1 MNPSVR
7 ALTDCSLAVSPIG
20 ACRLVWPILRGWG
33 SRDPGSNPGRPTK
46 GFSVEIGQFE
56 GTLPLCINMG
66 DDRSSEGDPDAR
78 IQWLAKQLEKHSD
91 LYYNRA
97 EPEISD
103 AEFDSL
109 RNELQSLSPEHDQLS
124 RVGSDPP
131 PGSEKV
137 NHLFRMMSLDKATSE
152 AEVAHFVSETTAKG
166 RRFVCQPKLD
176 GSALSLEY
184 RRGRL
189 LRAATRGNGRRGE
202 DVTANVRR
210 MMNVPENLSWKG
222 DCHVRGEVVM
232 PLQIFREKYSD
243 VAPNP
248 RNLAAGAL
256 RQKYLDAGKGR
267 PEDLKF
273 LAYGVEFPRGQDR
286 HPDSQRPPDFK
297 LDSEVISWISGL
309 GIEAAGNHSVS
320 GEDDSST
327 TDAILAVTRE
337 WFQSRDSA
345 EWEIDGVVIKLD
357 RLDKRD
363 LLGETA
369 HHPRW
374 ALAWKFPPEE
384 AVTVLMDVFWQT
396 GRTGNVTPVSRV
408 APVVVSGVTVENT
421 TLHNKGEVERLG
433 IRLGDK
439 VRVVRRGDVIPK
451 ITEVLGSAVE
461 GDLEGRTHS
470 DGTPFSESLPPSS
483 VISVPKICPRCST
496 KLVSDG
502 AFIRCMNL
510 ECPSRLERTVLYWCR
525 KLGMDGI
532 GEKLA
537 EQLCSSGMVTSLADL
552 YRLEHREKD
561 LIGLERMAEKSA
573 RNVIGELNST
583 RSMTF
588 STFISALGLPRIGP
602 EIATL
607 VCSQV
612 TNLDELI
619 QMTEDRGAAVERL
632 VSIDRVGEVVANLLL
647 DGIEDRKES
656 IIDLYEQIDIIEGG
670 QIVSEGAL
678 SGSTFCITGT
688 LSRPRK
694 EISLSIKSQ
703 GGKVV
708 SSVSGN
714 LSFLVSGGSSG
725 SKLERANRLGVRVIS
740 EAELDEMLGGSILED
755 MPEERQATLGEF

>member
-1 MNPSVR
+1 MSDGNPEE
-7 ALTDCSLAVSPIG
+7 
-20 ACRLVWPILRGWG
+20 
-33 SRDPGSNPGRPTK
+33 
-46 GFSVEIGQFE
+46 GF
-56 GTLPLCINMG
+56 
-66 DDRSSEGDPDAR
+66 PDAR
-78 IQWLAKQLEKHSD
+78 IEWLAEQLEKHSE
-91 LYYNRA
+91 LYYNKA

-103 AEFDSL
+103 AEFDAL
-109 RNELQSLSPEHDQLS
+109 RDELQKLSPEHPQLG

-131 PGSEKV
+131 PGSTKV

-152 AEVAHFVSETTAKG
+152 EEVAHFVAETTAKG

-189 LRAATRGNGRRGE
+189 VRAATRGNGRRGE
-202 DVTANVRR
+202 DVTANARR
-210 MMNVPENLSWKG
+210 MMNVPENLDWKG

-232 PLQIFREKYSD
+232 PLQLFREKYSE

-267 PEDLKF
+267 PEDLQF
-273 LAYGVEFPRGQDR
+273 LAYGVEFPSGRDR
-286 HPDSQRPPDFK
+286 HPESPDPPVFN
-297 LDSEVISWISGL
+297 LDSEAISWISEL
-309 GIEAAGNHSVS
+309 GIEAAGNNVVS
-320 GEDDSST
+320 GEEDST
-327 TDAILAVTRE
+327 TTEAILAVTRE

-345 EWEIDGVVIKLD
+345 EWEIDGVVVKLD
-357 RLDKRD
+357 RLDKRT

-384 AVTVLMDVFWQT
+384 AMTVLMDVFWQT

-433 IRLGDK
+433 IMLGDR

-451 ITEVLGSAVE
+451 ITEVLGPAIE
-461 GDLEGRTHS
+461 DDLKGRAHS
-470 DGTPFSESLPPSS
+470 DGSPFSEPLPTRSR
-483 VISVPKICPRCST
+483 VSVPRNCPRCST
-496 KLVSDG
+496 DLIADG
-502 AFIRCMNL
+502 AFIRCTNIG
-510 ECPSRLERTVLYWCR
+510 CPSRLERSILYWCR

-537 EQLCSSGMVTSLADL
+537 EQLCSSGLVSSLADL
-552 YRLEHREKD
+552 YRLEDREQE
-561 LIGLERMAEKSA
+561 LIGLERMAQKSA
-573 RNVIGELNST
+573 SNVLDELNST
-583 RSMTF
+583 RTMTF
-588 STFISALGLPRIGP
+588 SEFISALGLPRIGP

-607 VCSQV
+607 VCSEV
-612 TNLDELI
+612 RDLEELI
-619 QMTEDRGAAVERL
+619 MMTEDRERAIRRL
-632 VSIDRVGEVVANLLL
+632 VSIDRVGETVATLLL
-647 DGIEDRKES
+647 DGISERKDS
-656 IIDLYEQIDIIEGG
+656 IVDLHDQIEIIQGEQIS
-670 QIVSEGAL
+670 SEGIL

-694 EISLSIKSQ
+694 EISLSIKSM

-708 SSVSGN
+708 SSVSGS
-714 LSFLVSGGSSG
+714 LSFLVAGDSSG

-740 EAELDEMLGGSILED
+740 ESELDEMLGGSILED
-755 MPEERQATLGEF
+755 LPEERQSTLGEF

>member
-1 MNPSVR
+1 MSDGNP
-7 ALTDCSLAVSPIG
+7 
-20 ACRLVWPILRGWG
+20 
-33 SRDPGSNPGRPTK
+33 
-46 GFSVEIGQFE
+46 EE
-56 GTLPLCINMG
+56 GI
-66 DDRSSEGDPDAR
+66 PDAR
-78 IQWLAKQLEKHSD
+78 IEWLAKQLGKHSE
-91 LYYNRA
+91 LYYNKA

-103 AEFDSL
+103 AEFDAL
-109 RNELQSLSPEHDQLS
+109 RDELQSLFPGHPQLS

-131 PGSEKV
+131 PGSTKV
-137 NHLFRMMSLDKATSE
+137 DHLFRMMSLDKATSE
-152 AEVAHFVSETTAKG
+152 VEVAHYVAETTAKG

-189 LRAATRGNGRRGE
+189 VRAATRGNGRRGE
-202 DVTANVRR
+202 DVTANARR
-210 MMNVPENLSWKG
+210 MINVPENLGWKG

-232 PLQIFREKYSD
+232 PLQIFREKYSE

-256 RQKYLDAGKGR
+256 RQKYVDAGKGS
-267 PEDLKF
+267 PEDLRF
-273 LAYGVEFPRGQDR
+273 LAYGVEFPSGKDR
-286 HPDSQRPPDFK
+286 HPGSPDPPDFK
-297 LDSEVISWISGL
+297 LDSEVISWISEL
-309 GIEAAGNHSVS
+309 GIEAAGNNVVS
-320 GEDDSST
+320 GEDDSAT
-327 TDAILAVTRE
+327 TEAILAVTRE

-345 EWEIDGVVIKLD
+345 EWEIDGVVVKLD
-357 RLDKRD
+357 RLDKRT

-433 IRLGDK
+433 IMVGDR

-451 ITEVLGSAVE
+451 ITEVVGPAVE
-461 GDLEGRTHS
+461 DDLAGRSHS
-470 DGTPFSESLPPSS
+470 DGTPFSETLPPRSE
-483 VISVPKICPRCST
+483 VSVPRNCPRCST
-496 KLVSDG
+496 DLIVDG
-502 AFIRCMNL
+502 AFIRCTNI
-510 ECPSRLERTVLYWCR
+510 ECPSRLERGILYWCR

-537 EQLCSSGMVTSLADL
+537 EQLCSSGLVSSLADL
-552 YRLEHREKD
+552 YRLEDRERE
-561 LIGLERMAEKSA
+561 LIGLERMAQKSA
-573 RNVIGELNST
+573 SNVLEELNST

-607 VCSQV
+607 VCSEV
-612 TNLDELI
+612 RDLEELI
-619 QMTEDRGAAVERL
+619 QMTEDREEAVRRL
-632 VSIDRVGEVVANLLL
+632 ISIDRIGETVATLLL
-647 DGIEDRKES
+647 DGIYERKDS
-656 IIDLYEQIDIIEGG
+656 IIDLHEQIEIIQGG
-670 QIVSEGAL
+670 QESSEGIL
-678 SGSTFCITGT
+678 SGSIFCITGT

-714 LSFLVSGGSSG
+714 LSFLVAGGSSG
-725 SKLERANRLGVRVIS
+725 SKLERANKLGVRVITES
-740 EAELDEMLGGSILED
+740 ELDEMLGGSILED
-755 MPEERQATLGEF
+755 LPEERQANLGEF

>member
-1 MNPSVR
+1 MS
-7 ALTDCSLAVSPIG
+7 G
-20 ACRLVWPILRGWG
+20 GHQE
-33 SRDPGSNPGRPTK
+33 K
-46 GFSVEIGQFE
+46 G
-56 GTLPLCINMG
+56 L
-66 DDRSSEGDPDAR
+66 PDAR
-78 IQWLAKQLEKHSD
+78 IEWLAEQLEKHSY

-103 AEFDSL
+103 AEFDAL
-109 RNELQSLSPEHDQLS
+109 RDELQNLSPDHPQLS
-124 RVGSDPP
+124 IVGSDPP
-131 PGSEKV
+131 PGSTKV
-137 NHLFRMMSLDKATSE
+137 DHLFRMMSLDKATSDT
-152 AEVAHFVSETTAKG
+152 EVTHFVAETTAKG

-189 LRAATRGNGRRGE
+189 VTAATRGNGRRGE
-202 DVTANVRR
+202 DVTANARR
-210 MMNVPENLSWKG
+210 MMNVPEKLDWKG

-232 PLQIFREKYSD
+232 PLQIFREKYSE

-256 RQKYLDAGKGR
+256 RQKYVDAGKGS

-273 LAYGVEFPRGQDR
+273 LAYGVEFPVGQDR
-286 HPDSQRPPDFK
+286 HPESPGPPDFK
-297 LDSEVISWISGL
+297 LDSEIISWISEM
-309 GIEAAGNHSVS
+309 GIEAAGNKVVY
-320 GEDDSST
+320 GEDDEST
-327 TDAILAVTRE
+327 SEAILAVTSK

-345 EWEIDGVVIKLD
+345 EWEIDGVVVKLD
-357 RLDKRD
+357 RLDKRI

-384 AVTVLMDVFWQT
+384 AVTVLMDVYWQT

-433 IRLGDK
+433 IMVGDR

-451 ITEVLGSAVE
+451 ITEVMGPADEDDLLGRA
-461 GDLEGRTHS
+461 HS
-470 DGTPFSESLPPSS
+470 DGTAFSEPLPARKK
-483 VISVPKICPRCST
+483 ISAPTTCPRCST
-496 KLVSDG
+496 ELIVDG
-502 AFIRCMNL
+502 AFIRCTNIH
-510 ECPSRLERTVLYWCR
+510 CPSRLERAILYWCR

-537 EQLCSSGMVTSLADL
+537 EQLCSSGLVSSLADL
-552 YRLEHREKD
+552 YRLEERERE
-561 LIGLERMAEKSA
+561 LIGLERMAKKSA
-573 RNVIGELNST
+573 SNVLEELNST
-583 RSMTF
+583 RTMTF

-607 VCSQV
+607 VCSEV
-612 TNLDELI
+612 RDLEELI
-619 QMTEDRGAAVERL
+619 QMTEDREEAIRRL
-632 VSIDRVGEVVANLLL
+632 VSIDRVGETVATLLL
-647 DGIEDRKES
+647 DGISERKDA
-656 IIDLYEQIDIIEGG
+656 IIDLHDQIEIIQGEQPIREG
-670 QIVSEGAL
+670 VL

-694 EISLSIKSQ
+694 EIALSIKSQ
-703 GGKVV
+703 GGRVV

-714 LSFLVSGGSSG
+714 LNFLVAGGSSG

-740 EAELDEMLGGSILED
+740 ESELDEMLGGSILED
-755 MPEERQATLGEF
+755 LPEERQSTLGEF

>member
-1 MNPSVR
+1 MS
-7 ALTDCSLAVSPIG
+7 DG
-20 ACRLVWPILRGWG
+20 H
-33 SRDPGSNPGRPTK
+33 
-46 GFSVEIGQFE
+46 
-56 GTLPLCINMG
+56 
-66 DDRSSEGDPDAR
+66 SEEAIPDAR
-78 IQWLAKQLEKHSD
+78 IEWLAEQLEKHSD

-103 AEFDSL
+103 AEFDTL
-109 RNELQSLSPEHDQLS
+109 RDELQTLSPNHPQLS
-124 RVGSDPP
+124 RVGSDPT
-131 PGSEKV
+131 PGSTKV
-137 NHLFRMMSLDKATSE
+137 DHLFRMMSLDKATSDS
-152 AEVAHFVSETTAKG
+152 EVAHFVAETTAKG

-189 LRAATRGNGRRGE
+189 VRAATRGNGRRGE

-210 MMNVPENLSWKG
+210 MMNVPANLDWEG

-232 PLQIFREKYSD
+232 PLQIFREKYSE

-256 RQKYLDAGKGR
+256 RQKYIDAGKGS

-273 LAYGVEFPRGQDR
+273 LAYGVEFPSGDSR
-286 HPDSQRPPDFK
+286 HPDSPAPPDFK
-297 LDSEVISWISGL
+297 LDSEVIHWISEL
-309 GIEAAGNHSVS
+309 GIEAAGKTVVS
-320 GEDDSST
+320 GEDDPST
-327 TDAILAVTRE
+327 TEAILSVTRE
-337 WFQSRDSA
+337 WLHSRDSA
-345 EWEIDGVVIKLD
+345 EWEIDGVVVKLD
-357 RLDKRD
+357 RLDKRS

-433 IRLGDK
+433 IMVGDR

-451 ITEVLGSAVE
+451 ITEVM
-461 GDLEGRTHS
+461 GRASEDDMTGRSHS
-470 DGTPFSESLPPSS
+470 DGTPFSESLPDRAM
-483 VISVPKICPRCST
+483 VTVPTHCPRCWSE
-496 KLVSDG
+496 LIVDG
-502 AFIRCMNL
+502 AFIRCTNI
-510 ECPSRLERTVLYWCR
+510 ECPSRLERAILYWCR

-537 EQLCSSGMVTSLADL
+537 EQLCSSGLVSSLADL
-552 YRLEHREKD
+552 YRLEERESE
-561 LIGLERMAEKSA
+561 LIGLERMAQKSA
-573 RNVIGELNST
+573 SNVLEELNST
-583 RSMTF
+583 RAMTF

-607 VCSQV
+607 VCNEV
-612 TNLDELI
+612 RDLEELI
-619 QMTEDRGAAVERL
+619 QMTEDREGAILRL
-632 VSIDRVGEVVANLLL
+632 VSIDRVGETVATLLL
-647 DGIEDRKES
+647 DGISQRKDA
-656 IIDLYEQIDIIEGG
+656 IIDLHDQIEIIQGEETP
-670 QIVSEGAL
+670 SEGPL

-688 LSRPRK
+688 LTRPRK

-714 LSFLVSGGSSG
+714 LGFLVAGDSSG

-740 EAELDEMLGGSILED
+740 ESELDEMLGGSILED
-755 MPEERQATLGEF
+755 LPEERQATLGEF

>member
-1 MNPSVR
+1 MSDGNSE
-7 ALTDCSLAVSPIG
+7 
-20 ACRLVWPILRGWG
+20 RG
-33 SRDPGSNPGRPTK
+33 
-46 GFSVEIGQFE
+46 I
-56 GTLPLCINMG
+56 
-66 DDRSSEGDPDAR
+66 PDAR
-78 IQWLAKQLEKHSD
+78 IEWLAEQLGKHSE
-91 LYYNRA
+91 LYYNKA
-97 EPEISD
+97 KPEISD
-103 AEFDSL
+103 AEFDAL
-109 RNELQSLSPEHDQLS
+109 REELQSLSPGHPQLN

-131 PGSEKV
+131 PGSTKV
-137 NHLFRMMSLDKATSE
+137 DHLFRMMSLDKATSE
-152 AEVAHFVSETTAKG
+152 GEVAHYVAETTAKG

-189 LRAATRGNGRRGE
+189 VRAATRGNGRRGE
-202 DVTANVRR
+202 DVTANARR
-210 MMNVPENLSWKG
+210 MMNVPENLDWKG
-222 DCHVRGEVVM
+222 DCHVRGEVIM
-232 PLQIFREKYSD
+232 PLQIFREKYSE

-256 RQKYLDAGKGR
+256 RQKYVDAGKGS
-267 PEDLKF
+267 PEDLQF
-273 LAYGVEFPRGQDR
+273 LAYSVEFPSGQDR
-286 HPDSQRPPDFK
+286 HPESPNPPDFK
-297 LDSEVISWISGL
+297 LDSEVISWISEL
-309 GIEAAGNHSVS
+309 GIEAAGNKVVS
-320 GEDDSST
+320 GEDDSAT
-327 TDAILAVTRE
+327 TEAILAVTRE
-337 WFQSRDSA
+337 WSQSRDSA
-345 EWEIDGVVIKLD
+345 EWEIDGVVVKLD
-357 RLDKRD
+357 RLDKRT

-433 IRLGDK
+433 IMVGDR

-451 ITEVLGSAVE
+451 ITEVMGPAIE
-461 GDLEGRTHS
+461 DDLAGRSHS
-470 DGTPFSESLPPSS
+470 DGTPFSEPLPSRS
-483 VISVPKICPRCST
+483 KVSVPRNCPRCST
-496 KLVSDG
+496 DLIVDG
-502 AFIRCMNL
+502 AFIKCLNID
-510 ECPSRLERTVLYWCR
+510 CPSRLERAILYWCR

-537 EQLCSSGMVTSLADL
+537 EQLCSSGLVSSLADL
-552 YRLEHREKD
+552 YRLKGRERE
-561 LIGLERMAEKSA
+561 LIGLERMAQKSA
-573 RNVIGELNST
+573 RNVLEELSST

-607 VCSQV
+607 VCSEV
-612 TNLDELI
+612 RDLGELI
-619 QMTEDRGAAVERL
+619 QMTEDREEAVRRL
-632 VSIDRVGEVVANLLL
+632 ISIDRIGETVATLLL
-647 DGIEDRKES
+647 DGISERKDA
-656 IIDLYEQIDIIEGG
+656 IIDLHEQIEIIQGE
-670 QIVSEGAL
+670 QEFSEGIL

-714 LSFLVSGGSSG
+714 LNFLVTGESSG
-725 SKLERANRLGVRVIS
+725 SKRERANNLGVRVITES
-740 EAELDEMLGGSILED
+740 ELDEMLGGSILED
-755 MPEERQATLGEF
+755 LPEERQANLGEF

>member
-1 MNPSVR
+1 MS
-7 ALTDCSLAVSPIG
+7 G
-20 ACRLVWPILRGWG
+20 GHQE
-33 SRDPGSNPGRPTK
+33 K
-46 GFSVEIGQFE
+46 G
-56 GTLPLCINMG
+56 L
-66 DDRSSEGDPDAR
+66 PDAR
-78 IQWLAKQLEKHSD
+78 IEWLAEQLEKHSY

-103 AEFDSL
+103 AEFDAL
-109 RNELQSLSPEHDQLS
+109 RDELQNLSPDHPQLS
-124 RVGSDPP
+124 IVGSDPP
-131 PGSEKV
+131 PGSTKV
-137 NHLFRMMSLDKATSE
+137 DHLFRMMSLDKATSDT
-152 AEVAHFVSETTAKG
+152 EVTHFVAETTAKG

-189 LRAATRGNGRRGE
+189 VTAATRGNGRRGE
-202 DVTANVRR
+202 DVTANARR
-210 MMNVPENLSWKG
+210 MMNVPEKLDWKG

-232 PLQIFREKYSD
+232 PLQIFREKYSE

-256 RQKYLDAGKGR
+256 RQKYVDAGKGS

-273 LAYGVEFPRGQDR
+273 LAYGVEFPVGQDR
-286 HPDSQRPPDFK
+286 HPESPGPPDFK
-297 LDSEVISWISGL
+297 LDSEVISWISEL
-309 GIEAAGNHSVS
+309 GIEAAGNKVVY
-320 GEDDSST
+320 GEDDEST
-327 TDAILAVTRE
+327 SEAILAVTSK

-345 EWEIDGVVIKLD
+345 EWEIDGVVVKLD
-357 RLDKRD
+357 RLDKRI

-384 AVTVLMDVFWQT
+384 AVTVLMDVYWQT

-433 IRLGDK
+433 IMVGDR

-451 ITEVLGSAVE
+451 ITEVMGPADEDDLLGRA
-461 GDLEGRTHS
+461 HS
-470 DGTPFSESLPPSS
+470 DGTAFSEPLPARKK
-483 VISVPKICPRCST
+483 ISAPTTCPRCST
-496 KLVSDG
+496 ELIVDG
-502 AFIRCMNL
+502 AFIRCTNIH
-510 ECPSRLERTVLYWCR
+510 CPSRLERAILYWCR

-537 EQLCSSGMVTSLADL
+537 EQLCSSGLVSSLADL
-552 YRLEHREKD
+552 YRLEERERE
-561 LIGLERMAEKSA
+561 LIGLERMAKKSA
-573 RNVIGELNST
+573 SNVLEELNST
-583 RSMTF
+583 RTMTF

-607 VCSQV
+607 VCSEV
-612 TNLDELI
+612 RDLEELI
-619 QMTEDRGAAVERL
+619 QMTEDREEAIRRL
-632 VSIDRVGEVVANLLL
+632 VSIDRVGETVATLLL
-647 DGIEDRKES
+647 DGISERKDA
-656 IIDLYEQIDIIEGG
+656 IIDLHDQIEIIQGEQPIREG
-670 QIVSEGAL
+670 VL

-694 EISLSIKSQ
+694 EIALSIKSQ
-703 GGKVV
+703 GGRVV

-714 LSFLVSGGSSG
+714 LNFLIAGGSSG

-740 EAELDEMLGGSILED
+740 ESELDEMLGGSILED
-755 MPEERQATLGEF
+755 LPEERQSTLGEF

>member
-1 MNPSVR
+1 MSGGNQE
-7 ALTDCSLAVSPIG
+7 
-20 ACRLVWPILRGWG
+20 
-33 SRDPGSNPGRPTK
+33 K
-46 GFSVEIGQFE
+46 G
-56 GTLPLCINMG
+56 L
-66 DDRSSEGDPDAR
+66 PDAR
-78 IQWLAKQLEKHSD
+78 IEWLAEQLETHSE
-91 LYYNRA
+91 LYYNKA

-103 AEFDSL
+103 AEFDAL
-109 RNELQSLSPEHDQLS
+109 RDELQSLSPDHPQLS

-131 PGSEKV
+131 PGSTKV
-137 NHLFRMMSLDKATSE
+137 DHLFRMMSLDKATSD
-152 AEVAHFVSETTAKG
+152 AEVAHFVAETTAKG

-189 LRAATRGNGRRGE
+189 VTAATRGNGRRGE
-202 DVTANVRR
+202 DVTANARR
-210 MMNVPENLSWKG
+210 MMNVPEKLDWKG

-232 PLQIFREKYSD
+232 PLQLFREKYSE

-256 RQKYLDAGKGR
+256 RQKHVDAGKGR

-273 LAYGVEFPRGQDR
+273 LAYGVEFPVGQDR
-286 HPDSQRPPDFK
+286 HPESPEPPDFK
-297 LDSEVISWISGL
+297 LDSEVISWISEM
-309 GIEAAGNHSVS
+309 GIEAAGNNVVS
-320 GEDDSST
+320 GEDDQST
-327 TDAILAVTRE
+327 ADAILAVTTE
-337 WFQSRDSA
+337 WFQSRESA
-345 EWEIDGVVIKLD
+345 EWEIDGVVVKLD
-357 RLDKRD
+357 RLDKRN

-384 AVTVLMDVFWQT
+384 AVTVVMDVFWQT

-433 IRLGDK
+433 IMVGDR

-451 ITEVLGSAVE
+451 ITEVMGPADE
-461 GDLEGRTHS
+461 DDLSGRSHS
-470 DGTPFSESLPPSS
+470 DGTAFSEPLPARTKVSA
-483 VISVPKICPRCST
+483 PKTCPRCST
-496 KLVSDG
+496 DLIVDG
-502 AFIRCMNL
+502 AFIRCTNIH
-510 ECPSRLERTVLYWCR
+510 CPSRLERAILYWCR

-537 EQLCSSGMVTSLADL
+537 EQLCSSGLVSSLADL
-552 YRLEHREKD
+552 YRLEDRERE
-561 LIGLERMAEKSA
+561 LIALERMAQKSA
-573 RNVIGELNST
+573 SNVLEELDST

-607 VCSQV
+607 VCSEV
-612 TNLDELI
+612 RDLEELI
-619 QMTEDRGAAVERL
+619 QMTEDREEAIRRL
-632 VSIDRVGEVVANLLL
+632 VSIDRVGETVATLLL
-647 DGIEDRKES
+647 DGISERKDA
-656 IIDLYEQIDIIEGG
+656 IIDLHDQIEIIQGEK
-670 QIVSEGAL
+670 QTSEGVL

-708 SSVSGN
+708 SSVSGS
-714 LSFLVSGGSSG
+714 LGFLVAGESSG
-725 SKLERANRLGVRVIS
+725 SKLERAKRLGVRVIS
-740 EAELDEMLGGSILED
+740 ESELDEMLGGSILED
-755 MPEERQATLGEF
+755 LPEERQSTLGEF

>member
-1 MNPSVR
+1 MSV
-7 ALTDCSLAVSPIG
+7 D
-20 ACRLVWPILRGWG
+20 
-33 SRDPGSNPGRPTK
+33 N
-46 GFSVEIGQFE
+46 
-56 GTLPLCINMG
+56 
-66 DDRSSEGDPDAR
+66 SEGGIPDAR
-78 IQWLAKQLEKHSD
+78 IEWLVEQLGKHSE
-91 LYYNRA
+91 LYYNKA
-97 EPEISD
+97 KPEISD
-103 AEFDSL
+103 AEFDAL
-109 RNELQSLSPEHDQLS
+109 RDELQSLSPGHPQLN

-131 PGSEKV
+131 PGSTKV
-137 NHLFRMMSLDKATSE
+137 DHLFRMMSLDKATSE
-152 AEVAHFVSETTAKG
+152 GEVAHYVAETTAKG

-189 LRAATRGNGRRGE
+189 VRAATRGNGRRGE
-202 DVTANVRR
+202 DVTANARR
-210 MMNVPENLSWKG
+210 MMNVPENLDWKG

-232 PLQIFREKYSD
+232 PLQIFRAKYSE

-256 RQKYLDAGKGR
+256 RQKHVDAGKGS
-267 PEDLKF
+267 PEDLQF
-273 LAYGVEFPRGQDR
+273 LAYSVEFPSGQDR
-286 HPDSQRPPDFK
+286 HPESPNPPDFK
-297 LDSEVISWISGL
+297 LDSEVISWISEL
-309 GIEAAGNHSVS
+309 GIEVAGNNVVS
-320 GEDDSST
+320 GENDST
-327 TDAILAVTRE
+327 ATEAILAVTRE

-345 EWEIDGVVIKLD
+345 EWEIDGVVVKLD
-357 RLDKRD
+357 RLDKRT

-433 IRLGDK
+433 IMVGDK

-451 ITEVLGSAVE
+451 ITEVLGPAVE
-461 GDLEGRTHS
+461 DDLAGRAHS
-470 DGTPFSESLPPSS
+470 DGTPFSEPLPPRLKVS
-483 VISVPKICPRCST
+483 IPLNCPRCST
-496 KLVSDG
+496 DLIVNG
-502 AFIRCMNL
+502 AFIRCTNI
-510 ECPSRLERTVLYWCR
+510 ECPSRLERAILYWCR

-537 EQLCSSGMVTSLADL
+537 EQLCSSGLVSSLADL
-552 YRLEHREKD
+552 YRLEEREQE
-561 LIGLERMAEKSA
+561 LIGLERMAQKSVS
-573 RNVIGELNST
+573 NVLEELNST

-607 VCSQV
+607 VCSEV
-612 TNLDELI
+612 RDLEELI
-619 QMTEDRGAAVERL
+619 QMTEDREEAVRRL
-632 VSIDRVGEVVANLLL
+632 VLIDRVGETVATLLL
-647 DGIEDRKES
+647 NGISERKDA
-656 IIDLYEQIDIIEGG
+656 IIDLHEQIEIIQGE
-670 QIVSEGAL
+670 QESSEGIL

-714 LSFLVSGGSSG
+714 LSFLVTGESSG
-725 SKLERANRLGVRVIS
+725 SKRERANNLGVRVITES
-740 EAELDEMLGGSILED
+740 ELDEMLGGLILED
-755 MPEERQATLGEF
+755 LPEERQANLGEF

>member
-1 MNPSVR
+1 
-7 ALTDCSLAVSPIG
+7 
-20 ACRLVWPILRGWG
+20 
-33 SRDPGSNPGRPTK
+33 
-46 GFSVEIGQFE
+46 
-56 GTLPLCINMG
+56 MG
-66 DDRSSEGDPDAR
+66 DGNSEEGIPDAR
-78 IQWLAKQLEKHSD
+78 IEWLAEQLEKHSD
-91 LYYNRA
+91 LYYNIA

-103 AEFDSL
+103 AEFDAL
-109 RNELQSLSPEHDQLS
+109 RDELQHLSPGHPQLS

-131 PGSEKV
+131 PGSAKV
-137 NHLFRMMSLDKATSE
+137 DHLFRMMSLDKATSE
-152 AEVAHFVSETTAKG
+152 DEVSHFVAETTAKG

-189 LRAATRGNGRRGE
+189 VRAATRGNGRRGE
-202 DVTANVRR
+202 DVTANARR
-210 MMNVPENLSWKG
+210 MMNVPEKLEWRG

-232 PLQIFREKYSD
+232 PLQLFREKYSE

-256 RQKYLDAGKGR
+256 RQKYVDAGKGS

-273 LAYGVEFPRGQDR
+273 LAYGVEFPAEQDR
-286 HPDSQRPPDFK
+286 HPESPGPPDFK
-297 LDSEVISWISGL
+297 LDSEVISWISEL
-309 GIEAAGNHSVS
+309 GIEAAGNNVVS
-320 GEDDSST
+320 GEDDQST
-327 TDAILAVTRE
+327 TEAILEVTRE
-337 WFQSRDSA
+337 WFQSRDTA
-345 EWEIDGVVIKLD
+345 EWEIDGVVVKLD
-357 RLDKRD
+357 RLDKRG

-433 IRLGDK
+433 IMVGDR

-451 ITEVLGSAVE
+451 ITEVMGRADE
-461 GDLEGRTHS
+461 GDMSGRSHS
-470 DGTPFSESLPPSS
+470 DGTPFSEELPARSE
-483 VISVPKICPRCST
+483 VSVPTKCPRCST
-496 KLVSDG
+496 DLIVDG
-502 AFIRCMNL
+502 AFIRCTNIG
-510 ECPSRLERTVLYWCR
+510 CPSRLERAILYWCR

-537 EQLCSSGMVTSLADL
+537 EQLCSSGLVSSLADL
-552 YRLEHREKD
+552 YRLEHRESE
-561 LIGLERMAEKSA
+561 LIALERMAQKSA
-573 RNVIGELNST
+573 SNVLEELNST

-607 VCSQV
+607 VCSEV
-612 TNLDELI
+612 RDLDELI
-619 QMTEDRGAAVERL
+619 QMTENREEAVRRL
-632 VSIDRVGEVVANLLL
+632 VSIDRVGETVATLLL
-647 DGIEDRKES
+647 DGISERKEA
-656 IIDLYEQIDIIEGG
+656 IIDLREQIEIVQGG
-670 QIVSEGAL
+670 ETTSEGPL
-678 SGSTFCITGT
+678 SGSTFCITGS

-714 LSFLVSGGSSG
+714 LSFLVAGESSG
-725 SKLERANRLGVRVIS
+725 SKLERANKLGVRVIS
-740 EAELDEMLGGSILED
+740 ESELDEMLGGSILED
-755 MPEERQATLGEF
+755 LPEERQSTLGEF

>member
-1 MNPSVR
+1 MS
-7 ALTDCSLAVSPIG
+7 DG
-20 ACRLVWPILRGWG
+20 H
-33 SRDPGSNPGRPTK
+33 PG
-46 GFSVEIGQFE
+46 E
-56 GTLPLCINMG
+56 GIP
-66 DDRSSEGDPDAR
+66 DDRIE
-78 IQWLAKQLEKHSD
+78 WLAKQLEKHSE

-97 EPEISD
+97 KPEISD
-103 AEFDSL
+103 AEFDAL
-109 RNELQSLSPEHDQLS
+109 RDELQSLSPDHPQLG

-131 PGSEKV
+131 PGSTKV
-137 NHLFRMMSLDKATSE
+137 DHLFRMMSLDKATSD

-189 LRAATRGNGRRGE
+189 ARAATRGNGRRGE
-202 DVTANVRR
+202 DVTANARR
-210 MMNVPENLSWKG
+210 MMNVPEKLDWKG

-232 PLQIFREKYSD
+232 PLQLFREKYSE

-256 RQKYLDAGKGR
+256 RQKHMDAGKGR

-273 LAYGVEFPRGQDR
+273 LAYGVEFPIGQDR
-286 HPDSQRPPDFK
+286 HPESPDPPDFK
-297 LDSEVISWISGL
+297 LDSEVISWISEL
-309 GIEAAGNHSVS
+309 GIEAAGNNVVS
-320 GEDDSST
+320 GEDDPST
-327 TDAILAVTRE
+327 TEAILAVTRE
-337 WFQSRDSA
+337 WFLSRDAA
-345 EWEIDGVVIKLD
+345 EWEIDGVVVKLD
-357 RLDKRD
+357 RLDKRV

-433 IRLGDK
+433 IMVGDR

-451 ITEVLGSAVE
+451 ITEVMGPAVE
-461 GDLEGRTHS
+461 DDLSGRSHS
-470 DGTPFSESLPPSS
+470 DGKPFSEPLPART
-483 VISVPKICPRCST
+483 SVPVPTNCPRCST
-496 KLVSDG
+496 ELIVDG
-502 AFIRCMNL
+502 AFIRCTNI
-510 ECPSRLERTVLYWCR
+510 ECPSRLERAILYWCR

-537 EQLCSSGMVTSLADL
+537 EQLCSSGLVSSLADL
-552 YRLEHREKD
+552 YRLEGRESE
-561 LIGLERMAEKSA
+561 LIGLERMAQKSA
-573 RNVIGELNST
+573 SNVLEELNSA

-607 VCSQV
+607 VCSEV
-612 TNLDELI
+612 RDLEDLI
-619 QMTEDRGAAVERL
+619 QMTEDREEAVRRL
-632 VSIDRVGEVVANLLL
+632 VSIDRVGETVATLLL
-647 DGIEDRKES
+647 DGISERKDA
-656 IIDLYEQIDIIEGG
+656 IIDLHDQIEIIHGERPSNEG
-670 QIVSEGAL
+670 VL

-688 LSRPRK
+688 LTRPRK

-708 SSVSGN
+708 SSVSGS
-714 LSFLVSGGSSG
+714 LSFLVAGESSG

-740 EAELDEMLGGSILED
+740 ESELDEMLGGSILED
-755 MPEERQATLGEF
+755 LPEERQSTLGEF

>member
-1 MNPSVR
+1 MS
-7 ALTDCSLAVSPIG
+7 D
-20 ACRLVWPILRGWG
+20 
-33 SRDPGSNPGRPTK
+33 DHPG
-46 GFSVEIGQFE
+46 E
-56 GTLPLCINMG
+56 GIP
-66 DDRSSEGDPDAR
+66 DDRIE
-78 IQWLAKQLEKHSD
+78 WLAKQLEKHSE

-97 EPEISD
+97 KPEISD
-103 AEFDSL
+103 AEFDAL
-109 RNELQSLSPEHDQLS
+109 RDELQSLSPDHPQLG

-131 PGSEKV
+131 PGSTKV
-137 NHLFRMMSLDKATSE
+137 DHLFRMMSLDKATSD

-189 LRAATRGNGRRGE
+189 ARAATRGNGRRGE
-202 DVTANVRR
+202 DVTANARR
-210 MMNVPENLSWKG
+210 MMNVPEKLDWKG

-232 PLQIFREKYSD
+232 PLQLFREKYSE

-256 RQKYLDAGKGR
+256 RQKHMDAGKGR

-273 LAYGVEFPRGQDR
+273 LAYGVEFPIGQDR
-286 HPDSQRPPDFK
+286 HPESPDPPDFK
-297 LDSEVISWISGL
+297 LDSEVISWISEL
-309 GIEAAGNHSVS
+309 GIEAAGNNVVS
-320 GEDDSST
+320 GEDDQST
-327 TDAILAVTRE
+327 TEAILAVTRE
-337 WFQSRDSA
+337 WFLSRDAA
-345 EWEIDGVVIKLD
+345 EWEIDGVVVKLD
-357 RLDKRD
+357 RLDKRV

-433 IRLGDK
+433 IMVGDR

-451 ITEVLGSAVE
+451 ITEVMGPAVE
-461 GDLEGRTHS
+461 DDLSGRSHS
-470 DGTPFSESLPPSS
+470 DGKPFSEPLPART
-483 VISVPKICPRCST
+483 SVPVPTNCPRCST
-496 KLVSDG
+496 ELIVDG
-502 AFIRCMNL
+502 AFIRCTNI
-510 ECPSRLERTVLYWCR
+510 ECPSRLERAILYWCR

-537 EQLCSSGMVTSLADL
+537 EQLCSSGLVSSLADL
-552 YRLEHREKD
+552 YRLEGRESE
-561 LIGLERMAEKSA
+561 LIGLDRMAQKSA
-573 RNVIGELNST
+573 SNVLEELNST

-607 VCSQV
+607 VCSEV
-612 TNLDELI
+612 RDLEDLI
-619 QMTEDRGAAVERL
+619 QMTEDREEALRRL
-632 VSIDRVGEVVANLLL
+632 VSIDRVGETVATLLL
-647 DGIEDRKES
+647 DGISERKDA
-656 IIDLYEQIDIIEGG
+656 IIDLHDQIEITHGEQPSNEG
-670 QIVSEGAL
+670 VL

-688 LSRPRK
+688 LTRPRK

-708 SSVSGN
+708 SSVSGS
-714 LSFLVSGGSSG
+714 LSFLVAGESSG

-740 EAELDEMLGGSILED
+740 ESELDEMLGGSILED
-755 MPEERQATLGEF
+755 LPEERQSTLGEF

>member
-1 MNPSVR
+1 
-7 ALTDCSLAVSPIG
+7 
-20 ACRLVWPILRGWG
+20 
-33 SRDPGSNPGRPTK
+33 
-46 GFSVEIGQFE
+46 
-56 GTLPLCINMG
+56 MG
-66 DDRSSEGDPDAR
+66 DGNSEEGIPDAR
-78 IQWLAKQLEKHSD
+78 IEWLAEQLEKHSE
-91 LYYNRA
+91 LYYNIA

-103 AEFDSL
+103 AEFDAL
-109 RNELQSLSPEHDQLS
+109 RDELQHLSPGHPQLS

-131 PGSEKV
+131 PGSAKV
-137 NHLFRMMSLDKATSE
+137 DHLFRMMSLDKATSE
-152 AEVAHFVSETTAKG
+152 DEVSHFVAETTAKG

-189 LRAATRGNGRRGE
+189 VRAATRGNGRRGE
-202 DVTANVRR
+202 DVTANARR
-210 MMNVPENLSWKG
+210 MMNVPEKLEWRG

-232 PLQIFREKYSD
+232 PLQLFREKYSE

-256 RQKYLDAGKGR
+256 RQKYVDAGKGS

-273 LAYGVEFPRGQDR
+273 LAYGVEFPAEQDR
-286 HPDSQRPPDFK
+286 HPESPGPPDFK
-297 LDSEVISWISGL
+297 LDSEVISWISEL
-309 GIEAAGNHSVS
+309 GIEAAGNNVVS
-320 GEDDSST
+320 GEDDQST
-327 TDAILAVTRE
+327 TEAILEVTRE
-337 WFQSRDSA
+337 WFQSRDTA
-345 EWEIDGVVIKLD
+345 EWEIDGVVVKLD
-357 RLDKRD
+357 RLDKRG

-433 IRLGDK
+433 IMVGDR

-451 ITEVLGSAVE
+451 ITEVMGRADE
-461 GDLEGRTHS
+461 GDMSGRSHS
-470 DGTPFSESLPPSS
+470 DGTPFSEELPARSE
-483 VISVPKICPRCST
+483 VSVPTKCPRCST
-496 KLVSDG
+496 DLIVDG
-502 AFIRCMNL
+502 AFIRCTNIG
-510 ECPSRLERTVLYWCR
+510 CPSRLERAILYWCR

-537 EQLCSSGMVTSLADL
+537 EQLCSSGLVSSLADL
-552 YRLEHREKD
+552 YRLEHRESE
-561 LIGLERMAEKSA
+561 LIGLERMAQKSA
-573 RNVIGELNST
+573 SNVLEELNST

-607 VCSQV
+607 VCSEV
-612 TNLDELI
+612 RDLDELI
-619 QMTEDRGAAVERL
+619 QMTENREEAVRRL
-632 VSIDRVGEVVANLLL
+632 VSIDRVGETVATLLL
-647 DGIEDRKES
+647 DGISERKEA
-656 IIDLYEQIDIIEGG
+656 IIDLHEKI
-670 QIVSEGAL
+670 QIVQGEEKTSEGVL
-678 SGSTFCITGT
+678 SGSTFCITGS

-714 LSFLVSGGSSG
+714 LSFLVAGESSG
-725 SKLERANRLGVRVIS
+725 SKLERANKLGVRVIS
-740 EAELDEMLGGSILED
+740 ESELDEMLGGSILED
-755 MPEERQATLGEF
+755 LPEERQSTLGEF